1 MDIEY
6 IKNGDYFIPNIVLP
20 PSEQQPIRKFGRMRM
35 AYLKEHRP
43 IIYNQLIL
51 SGKLYSHLIEI
62 EQTCQE
68 RLDRMIPQMKEA
80 EGVSEALKAA
90 DQMEWVRRMNSI
102 HHRMEEVLLNDLLNT
117 STVSS
122 LSSTK

>member
-1 MDIEY
+1 MEIKY
-6 IKNGDYFIPNIVLP
+6 IRVGDYFFPDLKLP
-20 PSEQQPIRKFGRMRM
+20 DNGQQPIGKYGRMRM

-80 EGVSEALKAA
+80 EGVTEALKAA
-90 DQMEWVRRMNSI
+90 DQMEWLRRMNSI
-102 HHRMEEVLLNDLLNT
+102 HDRIEEILLTELIYA
-117 STVSS
+117 
-122 LSSTK
+122 

>member
-1 MDIEY
+1 MEIKY
-6 IKNGDYFIPNIVLP
+6 IRVGDYYYPDLNLP
-20 PSEQQPIRKFGRMRM
+20 EKTQQPIGKYGRMRM

-51 SGKLYSHLIEI
+51 SCKLNSHLIEI

-68 RLDRMIPQMKEA
+68 RLNRMIPQMKEA

-90 DQMEWVRRMNSI
+90 DQMEWVQRMNSI
-102 HHRMEEVLLNDLLNT
+102 HDRIEEILLTELIYA
-117 STVSS
+117 
-122 LSSTK
+122 

>member
-20 PSEQQPIRKFGRMRM
+20 PSEQQSIGKYGRMRM
-35 AYLKEHRP
+35 DYLKEHRP

-51 SGKLYSHLIEI
+51 SGKLYNHLIEI
-62 EQTCQE
+62 EQICQE
-68 RLDRMIPQMKEA
+68 RLDRMIPQMKGE

-90 DQMEWVRRMNSI
+90 DQMKWVRKMNNI
-102 HHRMEEVLLNDLLNT
+102 RNRAEEMILNDLIYN
-117 STVSS
+117 
-122 LSSTK
+122 

>member
-1 MDIEY
+1 
-6 IKNGDYFIPNIVLP
+6 
-20 PSEQQPIRKFGRMRM
+20 M
-35 AYLKEHRP
+35 AV
-43 IIYNQLIL
+43 
-51 SGKLYSHLIEI
+51 YSHLIEI

-80 EGVSEALKAA
+80 EGVSKALKAA

>member
-1 MDIEY
+1 MEIKY
-6 IKNGDYFIPNIVLP
+6 IRVGDYYYPDLNLP
-20 PSEQQPIRKFGRMRM
+20 EKTQQPIGKYGRMRM

-51 SGKLYSHLIEI
+51 SGKLNSHLIEI

-68 RLDRMIPQMKEA
+68 RLNRMIPQMKEA

-90 DQMEWVRRMNSI
+90 DQMEWVQRMNSI
-102 HHRMEEVLLNDLLNT
+102 HDRIEEILLTELIYA
-117 STVSS
+117 
-122 LSSTK
+122 

>member
-90 DQMEWVRRMNSI
+90 DQMEWVRRIYLNFI
-102 HHRMEEVLLNDLLNT
+102 GDFQVPPKTITPEEIAAAEG
-117 STVSS
+117 
-122 LSSTK
+122 

>member
-43 IIYNQLIL
+43 IIFNQLSL

-90 DQMEWVRRMNSI
+90 DQMEWARRMNSI
-102 HHRMEEVLLNDLLNT
+102 HNRVEEIILTELVYR
-117 STVSS
+117 
-122 LSSTK
+122 

>member
-90 DQMEWVRRMNSI
+90 DQMEWVRRIYLNFI
-102 HHRMEEVLLNDLLNT
+102 GDFQVPPETITPEEIAAAEG
-117 STVSS
+117 
-122 LSSTK
+122 

>member
-51 SGKLYSHLIEI
+51 SASYTAILL
-62 EQTCQE
+62 
-68 RLDRMIPQMKEA
+68 RLSKPARKGWI
-80 EGVSEALKAA
+80 G
-90 DQMEWVRRMNSI
+90 
-102 HHRMEEVLLNDLLNT
+102 
-117 STVSS
+117 
-122 LSSTK
+122 

>member
-1 MDIEY
+1 MLITGKLILEEASQNPLSYDIK
-6 IKNGDYFIPNIVLP
+6 IDG
-20 PSEQQPIRKFGRMRM
+20 RKFGRMRM

-68 RLDRMIPQMKEA
+68 RLDRMIPQMKEV

-90 DQMEWVRRMNSI
+90 DQMEWVRRIYLNFI
-102 HHRMEEVLLNDLLNT
+102 GDFQVPPETITPEEIAAAEE
-117 STVSS
+117 
-122 LSSTK
+122 

>member
-1 MDIEY
+1 MEIKY
-6 IKNGDYFIPNIVLP
+6 IRVGDYYYPDLNLP
-20 PSEQQPIRKFGRMRM
+20 EKTQQPIGKYGRMRM

-51 SGKLYSHLIEI
+51 SGKLNSHLIEI

-68 RLDRMIPQMKEA
+68 RLNRMIPQMKEA

-90 DQMEWVRRMNSI
+90 DQMEWVQRMNSI
-102 HHRMEEVLLNDLLNT
+102 HDRIEEILLTELICA
-117 STVSS
+117 
-122 LSSTK
+122 

>member
-1 MDIEY
+1 MEIKY
-6 IKNGDYFIPNIVLP
+6 IRVGDYYFPDLNLP
-20 PSEQQPIRKFGRMRM
+20 EKAQQPIGKYGRMRM
-35 AYLKEHRP
+35 TYLKEHRP

-80 EGVSEALKAA
+80 ENVTEALKAA

-102 HHRMEEVLLNDLLNT
+102 YDRIEEILLSELIYA
-117 STVSS
+117 
-122 LSSTK
+122 

>member
-1 MDIEY
+1 MEIKY
-6 IKNGDYFIPNIVLP
+6 IRVGDYYFPDLKLP
-20 PSEQQPIRKFGRMRM
+20 DNSQQPIGKYGRMRM

-51 SGKLYSHLIEI
+51 SGKLNSHLIEI

-80 EGVSEALKAA
+80 EGVSEAMKAA

-102 HHRMEEVLLNDLLNT
+102 HDRIEEILLTELICA
-117 STVSS
+117 
-122 LSSTK
+122 

>member
-1 MDIEY
+1 MEIKY
-6 IKNGDYFIPNIVLP
+6 IRVGDYYFPDLNLP
-20 PSEQQPIRKFGRMRM
+20 EKTQQPIGKYGRMRM

-51 SGKLYSHLIEI
+51 SGKLNSHLIEI

-80 EGVSEALKAA
+80 EGVSEALKVA

-102 HHRMEEVLLNDLLNT
+102 HDRIEEILLSELIYA
-117 STVSS
+117 
-122 LSSTK
+122 